1 MIDITKLL
9 GVSIIDPHSIRYSKG
24 CKSAVH
30 GVSDTVGP
38 VVAWNITQRCNF
50 KCQHCYSSA
59 VIDSNK
65 NELSISEIRQ
75 IVEQFKSLKVPVV
88 LLSGGEPFV
97 REDLNEIIQI
107 VKEAGI
113 KISISTNGSLITAE
127 KAKQIKE
134 LGVSYVGISL
144 DGIGE
149 LNDFFRGVDGA
160 YEGALRGIRN
170 CRAVGQKVGL
180 RMTLHQGNV
189 HEVPKLLELMDREDV
204 DRICFYHLVPSGRGA
219 EIAETMMTEQQ
230 SRETLAYL
238 MNYVLENNKNS
249 KEILT
254 VTNHVDGPYLYL
266 LTKEKNPVLAENLLL
281 KLENN
286 KGNRSGIA
294 IMNMDWYGNVYPD
307 QFSKF
312 MPLGNALESS
322 LESIWKEGNEA
333 LQQLRDKHKYLND
346 RCQSCRWLKICGGN
360 LRARAFMTTGDL
372 WGNDPGCYLK
382 DGER

>member
-1 MIDITKLL
+1 MINITNLL
-9 GVSIIDPHSIRYSKG
+9 GASAIDPHSIRYSKG

-30 GVSDTVGP
+30 GVSDTIGP

-50 KCQHCYSSA
+50 KCKHCYSSA
-59 VIDSNK
+59 VVDGDRD
-65 NELSISEIRQ
+65 ELSIDEIRN
-75 IVEQFKSLKVPVV
+75 IVQQFKALKVPVV

-97 REDLNEIIQI
+97 HENLNEIIHI

-113 KISISTNGSLITAE
+113 KLSISTNGSLITAE
-127 KAKQIKE
+127 KAKEIKD

-149 LNDFFRGVDGA
+149 VNDYFRGVEGA
-160 YEGALRGIRN
+160 YEAALMGIRN

-180 RMTLHQGNV
+180 RMTLHQGNI
-189 HEVPKLLELMDREDV
+189 HEVPKILELMDREAV

-219 EIAETMMTEQQ
+219 EIAETMMTAEQA
-230 SRETLAYL
+230 RDNLAYL
-238 MNYVLENNKNS
+238 MSYVLEQEDQS

-254 VTNHVDGPYLYL
+254 VTNHVDGPYLYM
-266 LTKEKNPVLAENLLL
+266 LTKEKDPVLAASMLL

-294 IMNMDWYGNVYPD
+294 IMNMDWHGNVYPD

-322 LESIWKEGNEA
+322 LESIWIEGNEA
-333 LQQLRDKHKYLND
+333 LQTLRKKHEHLNE
-346 RCQSCRWLKICGGN
+346 RCQSCRWLSVCGGN

-372 WGNDPGCYLK
+372 WGDDPGCYLK
-382 DGER
+382 DDER